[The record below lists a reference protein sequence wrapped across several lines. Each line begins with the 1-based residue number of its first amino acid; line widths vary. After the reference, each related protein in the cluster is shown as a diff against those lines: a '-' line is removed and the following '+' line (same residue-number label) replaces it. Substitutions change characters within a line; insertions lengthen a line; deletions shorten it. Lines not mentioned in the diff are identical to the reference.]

1 MPAGG
6 TLRTP
11 TVARDAAQRPQAAPW
26 QGVSGASRRA
36 GLSSRRGIMM
46 KRLICAVLVVVMLSM
61 VPMMMAG
68 CEPKREVTIERKLEV
83 KTEPE
88 KKAPPPGPKII
99 VE

>member
-1 MPAGG
+1 
-6 TLRTP
+6 
-11 TVARDAAQRPQAAPW
+11 
-26 QGVSGASRRA
+26 
-36 GLSSRRGIMM
+36 MM
-46 KRLICAVLVVVMLSM
+46 KRLICAMLVVVMLSM

-88 KKAPPPGPKII
+88 KKEPPGPKII